1 MTAGGVFMT
10 IQQLHYILEVKRSG
24 SITQA
29 AKNLFVTQSSVSCA
43 IAALEKELGIRIFR
57 RSWQGVIPTEDGRR
71 VLEHARSICEHHQKM
86 QGKEE
91 RTDNMVRLETG
102 LYYPL
107 SQVFVKLSKECG
119 GNGAAL
125 YHRTD
130 RTQRPALERLTRGET
145 DLVIFLKHSIRTRAP
160 NIVLEQKNLVQTV
173 RKEIPT
179 VLRIGPGHRLYHKE
193 TLVPEDLDGDV
204 MIDTPDALMVKSGL
218 LKPFLDVDP
227 ERVAL
232 ESDRATRYE
241 MIREGVGYAVGGK
254 FPEELDRQYGFR
266 NIYLDGLYYNLV
278 SVVNGDWPVRPEVER
293 YLELLD
299 AELATV

>member
-1 MTAGGVFMT
+1 MT
-10 IQQLHYILEVKRSG
+10 IQQLQYILEVKQAG

-43 IAALEKELGIRIFR
+43 IAALEKELGIHIFQ

-71 VLEHARSICEHHQKM
+71 VLEHAQSICEHHRLM
-86 QGKEE
+86 RGKET
-91 RTDNMVRLETG
+91 RKDNMACIETG
-102 LYYPL
+102 QYYPL
-107 SQVFVKLSKECG
+107 SQVFAKLSAENIG
-119 GNGAAL
+119 TGVAL
-125 YHRTD
+125 SHRTD
-130 RTQRPALERLTRGET
+130 RTQRPALARLSRGET
-145 DLVIFLKHSIRTRAP
+145 DLVIFLKHAIRTRP
-160 NIVLEQKNLVQTV
+160 VNIVIEQKNLVQTV

-193 TLVPEDLDGDV
+193 NLVPEDLSGDV

-218 LKPFLDVDP
+218 LRPFVEVVP

-232 ESDRATRYE
+232 ESDRATRYD
-241 MIREGVGYAVGGK
+241 MVRRGVGFAVGGK

-278 SVVNGDWPVRPEVER
+278 SVVNAELPVRPEVER

-299 AELATV
+299 EALATI